1 VYEIQWSDEARG
13 DVRALSVFQR
23 PRVERAVDRLRHE
36 AEVETRNRK
45 PLARVLHQLP
55 AARWSL
61 RVGDHRVLYR
71 IDRQIVQILRVILKG
86 TSTTEEALARN
97 MKP

>member
-1 VYEIQWSDEARG
+1 MYEIEWSDEAQS
-13 DVRALSVFQR
+13 DFRALSVFQR
-23 PRVERAVDRLRHE
+23 QPVESAVDRLRHQ

-45 PLARVLHQLP
+45 PLARLVDQLP

-71 IDRQIVQILRVILKG
+71 IVDGPIVQILRRL
-86 TSTTEEALARN
+86 
-97 MKP
+97 